1 MELELTD
8 IERII
13 TLFERSDL
21 SEMDL
26 KNRGQRL
33 QLKKAGGSAISHEA
47 VASGDSS
54 NHVRESGAVCVG
66 KMENHTHAS
75 GCIEKG
81 GQTDVP
87 AEGKTAAELKAPL
100 TGVFHTKNLDGGL
113 VYAEPGK
120 KVQKG
125 ETVGLM
131 EAMKMMSE
139 IKAPVSGTILS
150 VEVGDADFCEYGK
163 VLMLIQPDEGM

>member
-13 TLFERSDL
+13 ALFERSDL
-21 SEMDL
+21 SELDL
-26 KNRGQRL
+26 KNNGQRL
-33 QLKKAGGSAISHEA
+33 RLKKAGASAIGQEA
-47 VASGDSS
+47 ASGDSS
-54 NHVRESGAVCVG
+54 NLAGEAEAACAA
-66 KMENHTHAS
+66 KTKNHLRDS
-75 GCIEKG
+75 GCIEKDGRPDVSAG
-81 GQTDVP
+81 GM
-87 AEGKTAAELKAPL
+87 TAAELKAPL
-100 TGVFHTKNLDGGL
+100 TGVFHTKNPDGGL

-139 IKAPVSGTILS
+139 IKAPVSGTIVS

-163 VLMLIQPDEGM
+163 VLMLIQPDEDM

>member
-13 TLFERSDL
+13 ALFEHSDL
-21 SEMDL
+21 SELDL
-26 KNRGQRL
+26 KNNGQRL
-33 QLKKAGGSAISHEA
+33 RLKKAGGSAIVQGS
-47 VASGDSS
+47 ASGDSS
-54 NHVRESGAVCVG
+54 NLVSESEAACMGRT
-66 KMENHTHAS
+66 KNHTHAS
-75 GCIEKG
+75 GCIEKD
-81 GQTDVP
+81 GQPDVS
-87 AEGKTAAELKAPL
+87 ADGMTAAELKAPL
-100 TGVFHTKNLDGGL
+100 TGVFHTKNPDGGL

-139 IKAPVSGTILS
+139 IKAPVSGTIVS

-163 VLMLIQPDEGM
+163 VLMLIQPDEDI

>member
-26 KNRGQRL
+26 KNRGQ
-33 QLKKAGGSAISHEA
+33 GSAISHEA

-100 TGVFHTKNLDGGL
+100 TGVFHTKNPDGGL

>member
-54 NHVRESGAVCVG
+54 NHVSESRMCLRMGRRLP
-66 KMENHTHAS
+66 S
-75 GCIEKG
+75 
-81 GQTDVP
+81 
-87 AEGKTAAELKAPL
+87 
-100 TGVFHTKNLDGGL
+100 
-113 VYAEPGK
+113 
-120 KVQKG
+120 
-125 ETVGLM
+125 
-131 EAMKMMSE
+131 
-139 IKAPVSGTILS
+139 
-150 VEVGDADFCEYGK
+150 
-163 VLMLIQPDEGM
+163 

>member
-54 NHVRESGAVCVG
+54 N
-66 KMENHTHAS
+66 
-75 GCIEKG
+75 
-81 GQTDVP
+81 
-87 AEGKTAAELKAPL
+87 
-100 TGVFHTKNLDGGL
+100 VFHTKNLDGGL

-131 EAMKMMSE
+131 EAMKMMNE
-139 IKAPVSGTILS
+139 IKAPVGGTILS

-163 VLMLIQPDEGM
+163 VLMLIQPDEDM

>member
-1 MELELTD
+1 
-8 IERII
+8 
-13 TLFERSDL
+13 
-21 SEMDL
+21 MDL

-33 QLKKAGGSAISHEA
+33 RLKKAGGSAISHEA

-100 TGVFHTKNLDGGL
+100 TGVFHTKNPDGGL

-125 ETVGLM
+125 ETR
-131 EAMKMMSE
+131 
-139 IKAPVSGTILS
+139 
-150 VEVGDADFCEYGK
+150 
-163 VLMLIQPDEGM
+163 